1 LEDDVD
7 DSSYIDGIFNY
18 CDRWCER
25 CPFTARC
32 RTFAMEQEFER
43 AEQEGRDPEDIDWDS
58 FWTRV
63 GLSFDNTPPEWL
75 GEFDVDD
82 GPEFDLGIDF
92 EESTDAFE
100 RLLDEQADSHPLVE
114 RAHDYASATHR
125 WLRDHAEGWA
135 SQPVDDPASAA
146 GARLRE
152 DDVQIGDALAV
163 VAWYHTLIATKLSR
177 AVSGLIENEMRDE
190 PWKQSLPE
198 AAEVDEDIDEIIR
211 EANAHDAAGS
221 GKVALISIER
231 SIGAWTA
238 IRAHHAE
245 LADSIAPLQRL
256 LGWLRVTTDRLL
268 PAARTFHRPGF
279 DD

>member
-1 LEDDVD
+1 MNE
-7 DSSYIDGIFNY
+7 SSYIDGIFNY

-25 CPFTARC
+25 CPFTMRC

-75 GEFDVDD
+75 GEFDDD
-82 GPEFDLGIDF
+82 GGPEFDLGIEF
-92 EESTDAFE
+92 EESADAFE
-100 RLLDEQADSHPLVE
+100 RLLDERTDSHPLVQ
-114 RAHDYASATHR
+114 RADDYARATHR
-125 WLRDHAEGWA
+125 WLREHAEGWA
-135 SQPVDDPASAA
+135 APPAGAPASAA
-146 GARLRE
+146 DARLRE
-152 DDVQIGDALAV
+152 DDVHIGDALAV
-163 VAWYHTLIATKLSR
+163 IGWYHTLIAVKLNR
-177 AVSGLIENEMRDE
+177 AVSGLLENDLRDE
-190 PWKQSLPE
+190 PWKESLPE
-198 AAEVDEDIDEIIR
+198 ADEGDEDVDAMIR
-211 EANAHDAAGS
+211 EAAAFDAAGS

-231 SIGAWTA
+231 SIGAWSA
-238 IRAHHAE
+238 IRTHHPE